1 MRLRSAWNSY
11 WFAPGSYFDLAV
23 LRIIAVGTQVFY
35 MLNEQFSDLTY
46 VYTLPQI
53 AYAPLPVLRGFL
65 WPFGVAGIP
74 AAHSVFLI
82 YGLCLLCGFAALFGL
97 LTNFTLTLFAIG
109 CLFLQA
115 FVFSFHQYHH
125 PEAILLLALLALAL
139 GPCGKVLS
147 LDSLWHRWRAGPGA
161 ARVPL
166 LRYSGEFAGW
176 PVRFV
181 QWVFPLIY
189 LSAAIAKVAYNH
201 YTLDW
206 ANGFTLQYY
215 FIQDNIRKDLPLAM
229 WASQFHWPI
238 LLGQFV
244 VLAYQCT
251 YWMVVPWPRLR
262 WVYLPLGLSFH
273 LANYLILYAPFPQW
287 IALLSAYIP
296 WAAAARWLARSE
308 VTVSPPPR
316 TDAGAGVRL

>member
-1 MRLRSAWNSY
+1 MKIRSLWNNY

-23 LRIIAVGTQVFY
+23 LRIIVVGTQVFY

-46 VYTLPQI
+46 VYSLPRSV
-53 AYAPLPVLRGFL
+53 YTPLPLLRAFL
-65 WPFGVAGIP
+65 WPLGINGLP
-74 AAHSVFLI
+74 GSHAVFLV
-82 YGLCLLCGFAALFGL
+82 YGICLLCGFAALAGL
-97 LTNFTLTLFAIG
+97 FTTATLGVFALG

-115 FVFSFHQYHH
+115 FVFSFHQFHH
-125 PEAILLLALLALAL
+125 PEAILLITLLALAL

-147 LDSLWHRWRAGPGA
+147 LDSWLRKQRFGMA
-161 ARVPL
+161 ASVPL
-166 LRYSGEFAGW
+166 LTYSGEFAGW

-181 QWVFPLIY
+181 QWLFPLIY
-189 LSAAIAKVAYNH
+189 ISAAVAKLAYNH

-206 ANGFTLQYY
+206 ANGYTLQYY

-229 WASQFHWPI
+229 WASQFHTPI
-238 LLGQFV
+238 LLSQFV

-262 WVYLPLGLSFH
+262 WIYLPMGLSFH

-287 IALLSAYIP
+287 IALLSVYIP
-296 WAAAARWLARSE
+296 WAAAARRLGSSKVAVGTASA
-308 VTVSPPPR
+308 SSIPP
-316 TDAGAGVRL
+316 AAQQ